1 MKKLQTGFTFDPHA
15 GATYSFEHMRLAE
28 AEERARATEAPH
40 IVEAINWTTSEG
52 GAVHYN
58 RYFAHDFD
66 EAIGL
71 AVRLRIG
78 FEEGVEEVVAIRPAT
93 AAEASAGSK
102 ASAHFL
108 ELMPLAVSSIDRP
121 EGVAEEGA
129 LEARAAGRGGAEV
142 EKKARRSR
150 GGARGTAARAI
161 DRGADT
167 AGDLG
172 DRAADLANSAV
183 EVTAGAVKRVSSAA
197 GEVLK
202 RVGEPIKRAT
212 KAAPGRGRAGR
223 DKQGRLRRKASK
235 KGGKK

>member
-15 GATYSFEHMRLAE
+15 GATYSFEHMPLAE
-28 AEERARATEAPH
+28 AEERARATESPH

-93 AAEASAGSK
+93 AAEAAAGGK
-102 ASAHFL
+102 ASGHFL
-108 ELMPLAVSSIDRP
+108 ELMPLAISSIDHA
-121 EGVAEEGA
+121 EGSVEVAG
-129 LEARAAGRGGAEV
+129 ARAAVRGGGEV

-161 DRGADT
+161 DRGADV

-183 EVTAGAVKRVSSAA
+183 EVAAGAVKRVSSAA

-202 RVGEPIKRAT
+202 RVGEPLKRAT
-212 KAAPGRGRAGR
+212 KASPGGGRAGR
-223 DKQGRLRRKASK
+223 GGQGRLRRKASK